1 MTTRTRRWILRAN
14 AACLLAASI
23 GGLAMDIL
31 GSFFARGPESRIV
44 AAAPGSGIGF
54 IEAHGLALIIGVLLW
69 RAAPVRSWHLTA
81 AAVHALLGTA
91 NLVFWSFFVLSGA
104 LAAGYVTTGMH
115 WLFVGLQL
123 LAAASAREDTSHT
136 RLAAA

>member
-1 MTTRTRRWILRAN
+1 MTTTTRLWILRAN
-14 AACLLAASI
+14 AACLVAASL

-31 GSFFARGPESRIV
+31 GSFFARGPMSRIV

-54 IEAHGLALIIGVLLW
+54 IEAHGLALILGVLLW

-81 AAVHALLGTA
+81 AAVHFLLGTA
-91 NLVFWSFFVLSGA
+91 NLAFWSFFIASDA
-104 LAAGYVTTGMH
+104 LAVGYVTTGMH

-123 LAAASAREDTSHT
+123 LAAAAARKGTSQA